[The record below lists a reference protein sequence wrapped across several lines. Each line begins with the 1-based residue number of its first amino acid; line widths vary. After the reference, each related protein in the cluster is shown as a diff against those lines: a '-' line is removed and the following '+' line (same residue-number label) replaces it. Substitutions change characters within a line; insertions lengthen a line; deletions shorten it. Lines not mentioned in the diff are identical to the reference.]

1 MFILRRLSKGRLIV
15 KREAGT
21 TLDTGG
27 EVGQIEGV
35 KIVSQIKICLSG
47 KMPHPGTAA
56 HQTVFTRFRCDEGG
70 VPFPEIVIRHKASDC
85 GLRRNT
91 DSP

>member
-1 MFILRRLSKGRLIV
+1 M
-15 KREAGT
+15 
-21 TLDTGG
+21 LDNDS
-27 EVGQIEGV
+27 EVRQIEGV
-35 KIVSQIKICLSG
+35 KTVSQIKICLSG

-70 VPFPEIVIRHKASDC
+70 VPLPQFVIRHKASDC